1 MMGQNWTCVGS
12 ATGVLKP
19 GMWQTEHLH
28 KQEVLRASERS
39 EMMRNLKVREREI
52 ESMFQVCFLGDG
64 R

>member
-1 MMGQNWTCVGS
+1 MGQNWRGVGL
-12 ATGVLKP
+12 GDRRLKLSL
-19 GMWQTEHLH
+19 WQTEHLH
-28 KQEVLRASERS
+28 KQEVLRASERA